1 MIKLGFLFPGQ
12 GAQHPGMGREM
23 YDNYPEA
30 TAVFDRADKI
40 AGFQLSRL
48 CFEGPDTELNKTEF
62 AQPALLICSMAVVAV
77 LKKRGIIPVLSAGLS
92 LGEYTAL
99 AAAGKI
105 SLEKALLLVMNRA
118 RIMQQA
124 VPEGQGAMAAVIGL
138 PSEKVLELC
147 LEMQGIVEVANY
159 NCPGQVVISG
169 QREAVEFVAP
179 LLKAKGG
186 RVFLLAV
193 SVPSHCSLM
202 YDAAIKFKPYLEQV
216 KWQKGNSEVISNV
229 NALPHEIN
237 KIPEMLARQLYSP
250 VLWEQSMRYMLKKV
264 DGLIEVG
271 PGSSLSGLV
280 RKIDRQ
286 ALLGNVNNIVSLEN
300 LLEKVETNE

>member
-1 MIKLGFLFPGQ
+1 MMFGFLFPGQ
-12 GAQHPGMGREM
+12 GAQHSGMGKEM

-30 TAVFDRADKI
+30 AAVFDQADKI

-48 CFEGPDTELNKTEF
+48 CFEGPDKELNMTEF
-62 AQPALLICSMAVVAV
+62 AQPAMLICSLAVFAV
-77 LKKRGIIPVLSAGLS
+77 LKKRGIVPVLSAGLS

-105 SLEKALLLVMNRA
+105 SLEQTLLLVMNRA

-138 PSEKVLELC
+138 SGEKVLEVC
-147 LEMQGIVEVANY
+147 MTMQGIVEVANY

-169 QREAVEFVAP
+169 QREAVEKVAP
-179 LLKAKGG
+179 QLKAKGG
-186 RVFLLAV
+186 RVFPLAV

-202 YDAAIKFKPYLEQV
+202 YDAAMEFMPYLEQV
-216 KWQKGNSEVISNV
+216 KWQAGNSEVISNV

-237 KIPEMLARQLYSP
+237 EIPELLARQLYSP
-250 VLWEQSMRYMLKKV
+250 VLWEQSVRYMLNKV

-271 PGSSLSGLV
+271 PGSALSGLV

-286 ALLGNVNNIVSLEN
+286 ALLGNVNNILSLEN
-300 LLEKVETNE
+300 LLEKVGNE